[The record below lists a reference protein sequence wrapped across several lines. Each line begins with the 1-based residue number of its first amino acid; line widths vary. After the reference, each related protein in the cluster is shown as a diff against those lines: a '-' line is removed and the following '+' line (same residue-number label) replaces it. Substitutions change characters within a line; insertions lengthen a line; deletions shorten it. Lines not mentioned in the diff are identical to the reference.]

1 MIIKAKIIQ
10 MLPENKCIAVDENK
24 ASYTAILA
32 GNIKKNKLYVG
43 DLVDILE
50 KSNIYVV
57 NKIYDRK
64 NSFIRPPVANIDA
77 MILCVS
83 LDMPKPDYLLLDKQ
97 IILCMKQ
104 NIEPIICLTK
114 MDLLNDENKSDYEY
128 IKNVYE
134 KNGFK
139 VFYTSSKEDNIKENM
154 IFESDKVYAFSGNSG
169 VGKSSIISKIIGDNT
184 IEIGDIAEKTSRGK
198 HTTKYVRLY
207 NIENGSYIV
216 DTPGFSGYEL
226 MDIEAKELKKFY
238 PEFNRLKCEY
248 DDCNHVKENEKEC
261 LVKSKINDSIDLG
274 RYERYVYLY
283 NDLKEKENYKYKR

>member
-10 MLPENKCIAVDENK
+10 ILPENKCIAVDENK

-97 IILCMKQ
+97 ITLCMKQ

-114 MDLLNDENKSDYEY
+114 IDLLNDENKSDYEY

-139 VFYTSSKEDNIKENM
+139 VFYTSSKEDNINENM

-184 IEIGDIAEKTSRGK
+184 IEIGDIAEKT
-198 HTTKYVRLY
+198 
-207 NIENGSYIV
+207 
-216 DTPGFSGYEL
+216 
-226 MDIEAKELKKFY
+226 
-238 PEFNRLKCEY
+238 NRQ
-248 DDCNHVKENEKEC
+248 
-261 LVKSKINDSIDLG
+261 IA
-274 RYERYVYLY
+274 
-283 NDLKEKENYKYKR
+283 